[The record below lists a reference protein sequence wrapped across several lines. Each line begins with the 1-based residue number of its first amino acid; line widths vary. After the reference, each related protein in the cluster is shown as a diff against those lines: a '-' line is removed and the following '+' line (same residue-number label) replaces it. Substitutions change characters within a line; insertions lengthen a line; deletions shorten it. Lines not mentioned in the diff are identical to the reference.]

1 MIRLGFIVF
10 CNNNWMGGLN
20 YLKNLLFAITR
31 LPDKRIQPVVFLGK
45 TATRENIAFFEPYA
59 EVVTTTLLDRSS
71 PLYWLWKISS
81 KVFRSDFFLELALR
95 KHRINV
101 FSHSMLCGL
110 RNTCAVSWIPDF
122 QHIHLPGMF
131 SGKEIAARNQLFLNI
146 AQKSDLVILSS
157 QAACKDFKQ
166 NWPDYADMARVLHFV
181 AQPARRLLL
190 DDPVSEQDVLKK
202 YEIAEKFF
210 FIPNQFW
217 KHKNH
222 RTVFAAMKELKD
234 SGTDILVVC
243 SGAMNE
249 YRNDEHIGELK
260 KLIEENHLKVKML
273 GLIDY
278 DDVIVLMKKSI
289 AVINPSL
296 FEGWS
301 STVEECK
308 SIGKNMILSDIPV
321 HREQRHPECVFF
333 SPEDSTELAII
344 MKKLHADYEPSAPR
358 KPLDQQI
365 ILAKLEQ
372 KTIDFAREY
381 QNLILEALFLKKNK
395 TAS

>member
-1 MIRLGFIVF
+1 MIRLGFVVF
-10 CNNNWMGGLN
+10 FNNNWMGGLN

-45 TATRENIAFFEPYA
+45 SVTREAIAFFEPYA
-59 EVVTTTLLDRSS
+59 EVVTTPLLERSS
-71 PLYWLWKISS
+71 PLYWLWSFS
-81 KVFRSDFFLELALR
+81 NKVMNSDFFLEFALR
-95 KHRINV
+95 KHRIDV

-110 RNTCAVSWIPDF
+110 LNTSAVSWIPDF

-131 SGKEIAARNQLFLNI
+131 SGKEIAARNRLFLNL
-146 AQKSDLVILSS
+146 AKKSDLIILSS

-166 NWPDYADMARVLHFV
+166 HWPDYADKARVMHFV
-181 AQPARRLLL
+181 AQPSRRLLI
-190 DDPVSEQDVLKK
+190 DDPLAEGEVLKK
-202 YEIAEKFF
+202 YAIEEKFF

-222 RTVFAAMKELKD
+222 RVVISALKELKN
-234 SGTDILVVC
+234 GGIDILVVC
-243 SGAMNE
+243 SGAMQE
-249 YRNDEHIGELK
+249 YRNNEHVVELK
-260 KLIEENHLKVKML
+260 EIIEENHLKVRLL

-321 HREQRHPECVFF
+321 HREQCHPDCVYF
-333 SPEDSTELAII
+333 SPDDSLELAGI
-344 MKKLHADYEPSAPR
+344 MKKLNAEYDPKKQ
-358 KPLDQQI
+358 KPICQKSISTL
-365 ILAKLEQ
+365 LEQ
-372 KTIDFAREY
+372 KTTDFALKY
-381 QNLILEALFLKKNK
+381 QSLVLEAMLLKQKK
-395 TAS
+395 

>member
-1 MIRLGFIVF
+1 MIRVGFIVF

-31 LPDKRIQPVVFLGK
+31 LPEKQIQPVVFLGK
-45 TATRENIAFFEPYA
+45 TATAENIAFFEPYA
-59 EVVTTTLLDRSS
+59 EVVTTPLLDRSS
-71 PLYWLWKISS
+71 PAYWLWKISS
-81 KVFRSDFFLELALR
+81 KAFHSDFLLEFALR
-95 KHRINV
+95 KHRIDV

-110 RNTCAVSWIPDF
+110 LKAGAVSWIPDF
-122 QHIHLPGMF
+122 QHIHLAGMF
-131 SGKEIAARNQLFLNI
+131 SPKEIVARNQLFLNI
-146 AQKSDLVILSS
+146 AKKSDLVILSS
-157 QAACKDFKQ
+157 QDACKDFRQ
-166 NWPDYADMARVLHFV
+166 HWPDYAAKARVLHFV

-190 DDPVSEQDVLKK
+190 DDPLSEQEVLKK
-202 YEIAEKFF
+202 HAIEEKFF

-222 RTVFAAMKELKD
+222 RVVFAALKELKD
-234 SGTDILVVC
+234 SGTGILVVC

-260 KLIEENHLKVKML
+260 KLIGENHLKVKLL

-321 HREQRHPECVFF
+321 HREQRHPDCVFF
-333 SPEDSTELAII
+333 SPDDASELAGI
-344 MKKLHADYEPSAPR
+344 MKRLHAGSELSAPR
-358 KPLDQQI
+358 KPLDQQS
-365 ILAKLEQ
+365 ILAELEK
-372 KTIDFAREY
+372 KTIDFARNY
-381 QNLILEALFLKKNK
+381 QNLIFEALP
-395 TAS
+395 TARKQTD